1 MNPDKAVHAR
11 AMGKSRV
18 QASIVWELNIGGF
31 LHLRCLPFKD
41 GFEVQVKGPSGWK
54 ELTHGRSPG
63 AMLHAAVNSNTT
75 GLALENAVL
84 TIVAA
89 MRRAEVEP

>member
-31 LHLRCLPFKD
+31 LHLRCLPKGD
-41 GFEVQVKGPSGWK
+41 LFEVQAKGPSGWK

-63 AMLHAAVNSNTT
+63 AMLRAAVASNTT
-75 GLALENAVL
+75 GLAVDNAVL

-89 MRRAEVEP
+89 LRKER